1 MEVVDETSSRTYAAL
16 CANPTTITVLG
27 MKGSHAVALC
37 WNLHWLSCVSLIEK
51 GISSPRDEHLRRRT
65 KLDFCLEI
73 AKGIL
78 L

>member
-1 MEVVDETSSRTYAAL
+1 
-16 CANPTTITVLG
+16 